1 MPKIFQQKAILQL
14 LKSIENEL
22 LILPTPTQIYFGPRT
37 EIGQVRKTE
46 REQSRLRR
54 ERYQQ
59 IQYLKRKKWVSTKQ
73 TEKGLFIKLSDLGKN
88 ELIARSA
95 QSKPKLSGNNV
106 CLLIF
111 DFPES
116 ARRGR
121 DAFRYFIKSLGFKQV
136 QMSVWE
142 SDRNCMEDVKRF
154 IKDTKISKWVKLYI
168 ANEK

>member
-14 LKSIENEL
+14 LKSLENEI
-22 LILPTPTQIYFGPRT
+22 LIPPTQNYFGQRAK
-37 EIGQVRKTE
+37 IGQVRKVGQ
-46 REQSRLRR
+46 EQARLRR

-59 IQYLKRKKWVSTKQ
+59 IQYLKRKKWILSKQ
-73 TEKGLFIKLSDLGKN
+73 TEKGLFIKLSDIGKN

-95 QSKPKLSGNNV
+95 QSKPKLSGKNV

-116 ARRGR
+116 ARKGR
-121 DAFRYFIKSLGFKQV
+121 DAFRYFIRTLGFKQV
-136 QMSVWE
+136 QMSVWK
-142 SDRNCMEDVKRF
+142 SDKNYVEDIKRF
-154 IKDTKISKWVKLYI
+154 IEDAKISKWIKLYI

>member
-1 MPKIFQQKAILQL
+1 MPKIFQQKAMLQL
-14 LKSIENEL
+14 LKSIEDEL

-37 EIGQVRKTE
+37 EIGQIRKVE
-46 REQSRLRR
+46 RERSRLRR

-59 IQYLKRKKWVSTKQ
+59 IQYLKRKKWIHTKK

-95 QSKPKLSGNNV
+95 QSKPKLSGQNV

-116 ARRGR
+116 ARKGR
-121 DAFRYFIKSLGFKQV
+121 DAFRYFIRSLGFKQV
-136 QMSVWE
+136 QMSVWK
-142 SDRNCMEDVKRF
+142 SNRDCVEDIKRF
-154 IKDTKISKWVKLYI
+154 IEDAKISKWVKLYI